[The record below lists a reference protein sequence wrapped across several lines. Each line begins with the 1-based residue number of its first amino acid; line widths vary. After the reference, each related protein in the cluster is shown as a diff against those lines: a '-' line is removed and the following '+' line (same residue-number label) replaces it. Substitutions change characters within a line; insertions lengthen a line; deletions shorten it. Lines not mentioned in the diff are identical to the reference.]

1 MKRTNI
7 LLALFIGVL
16 LATTITACSKGK
28 SPVEP
33 VIDNI
38 PISFGTEFQ
47 NRNVLAVYDAVID
60 TDNKTFTIE
69 PSIRNA
75 SYHLPLTNYYNVLTI
90 ESYDFGPPFT
100 ADIKLTHPFPGSGID
115 AFDARVIAVLP
126 ARSGV
131 SMNYTGFSVTA
142 NNSVLQ
148 NYDGYT
154 NIFDHPYYDGNI
166 NPFITY
172 FKEETNRVWASDG
185 VTEQTKTWVMD
196 IGGFAG
202 PLNYLLIVDVSTNF
216 PDPPEVI
223 TDNCLEPAGFDGV
236 WVEGLTADVGAKSK
250 LEVTVLSWPGW
261 NATRIKIEM
270 PALFDGVKSL
280 AFDHYGAAYN
290 DPAYRQ
296 YVFSCT
302 IDNEDGISGDVDY
315 LVQAK
320 TTVSS
325 DAIYWEGTFTILDPV
340 TVHHVPGLGINRETF
355 IDGDYAYVIENDPLN
370 PGDQL
375 HIIDISTPE
384 SAFIVNS
391 IPQANCM
398 KVFVKDGYAYVPNW
412 EDGLDIIDIDPPETA
427 FVALTLDTLGQAHG
441 IDGWLDFV
449 FVANWGHGQELK
461 IINVSNPLTAYIEG
475 SAYTLHHQSNVRVS
489 NGYAYIGT
497 DAFGVHIVDVDP
509 PEEAHE
515 VKHVSFGDYESVY
528 EIDVVGDYCYV
539 ANEANGLQIIDVS
552 VPEDAF
558 VVNQVSSP
566 CGFGVKVVDGIAY
579 LADCTKGGL
588 TIVDVDPVGD
598 AFVVEEIDT
607 PFNGWGLDVA
617 DGYAYINDYHDSLQ
631 IVQLY

>member
-1 MKRTNI
+1 MKHANI
-7 LLALFIGVL
+7 LLALFVGIL
-16 LATTITACSKGK
+16 LATTITACSKSE
-28 SPVEP
+28 SPVET
-33 VIDNI
+33 VIDNV

-60 TDNKTFTIE
+60 PVNKTFTIE
-69 PSIRNA
+69 PSTRSA
-75 SYHLPLTNYYNVLTI
+75 HYHLPLTNYYNVLTI

-115 AFDARVIAVLP
+115 AYDARVIAVLP
-126 ARSGV
+126 AKPGV
-131 SMNYTGFSVTA
+131 SMDYTGFGVTA
-142 NNSVLQ
+142 NNSVLL
-148 NYDGYT
+148 NHDGYT

-172 FKEETNRVWASDG
+172 FKETTNRVWASDG
-185 VTEQTKTWVMD
+185 VTEQSKTWVMD

-202 PLNYLLIVDVSTNF
+202 PLTFLLIVDVSTNF
-216 PDPPEVI
+216 PDPPEPI
-223 TDNCLEPAGFDGV
+223 TDNCLEPAGIDGV
-236 WVEGLTADVGAKSK
+236 WIEALSADIGAQSK
-250 LEVTVLSWPGW
+250 LEVTVLSWPGR
-261 NATRIKIEM
+261 NATRIIIEI
-270 PALFDGVKSL
+270 PALFDGVKNLS
-280 AFDHYGAAYN
+280 YSRIGPNYN
-290 DPAYRQ
+290 NPEYRQ
-296 YVFSCT
+296 YVFSCM
-302 IDNEDGISGDVDY
+302 IDNDDGISGDFNY

-325 DAIYWEGTFTILDPV
+325 DAIYYEGTYTILDPV
-340 TVHHVPGLGINRETF
+340 TVHHVTGLGINRETF
-355 IDGDYAYVIENDPLN
+355 IDGNYAYVTENDPLHS
-370 PGDQL
+370 GDQL

-398 KVFVKDGYAYVPNW
+398 NVFVKDGYAYVPNW
-412 EDGLDIIDIDPPETA
+412 DDGLDIIDVDPPETA

-441 IDGWLDFV
+441 IDGERDYV
-449 FVANWGHGQELK
+449 FVANWNHGGELK
-461 IINVSNPLTAYIEG
+461 IIDASNPLTAYIEG
-475 SAYTLHHQSNVRVS
+475 SVYTLHHQSNVRVS

-497 DAFGVHIVDVDP
+497 DAYGIHIVDVDP
-509 PEEAHE
+509 PEEAQE
-515 VKHVSFGDYESVY
+515 VQYINFGDYESVY

-588 TIVDVDPVGD
+588 TIVDVDPVED
-598 AFVVEEIDT
+598 AFVVEEINT

-617 DGYAYINDYHDSLQ
+617 DGYAYVNDYHDSLQ
-631 IVQLY
+631 IVQIY